1 MKKITSIHLPI
12 SFFIYVD
19 INLQKITQIPV
30 SHSFPVSHQTFHIK
44 PFLKPYTKPFTS
56 NLSHKLASNHF
67 SNHIQNLSH
76 KLASNQIQQFCIQF
90 IKPFLKPYTKPNHKT
105 LYPIYKNISQTKYN
119 NIPQTHPYTVI
130 LLISRFTHNNSPE
143 GGVPPLRGGVTDK
156 FFQ

>member
-1 MKKITSIHLPI
+1 M
-12 SFFIYVD
+12 
-19 INLQKITQIPV
+19 
-30 SHSFPVSHQTFHIK
+30 
-44 PFLKPYTKPFTS
+44 
-56 NLSHKLASNHF
+56 LASNHF

-90 IKPFLKPYTKPNHKT
+90 IKPFLKPFLKPNHKT

-143 GGVPPLRGGVTDK
+143 GGVPPLRGGVTDIPPINSPNK
-156 FFQ
+156 FNTIFSNQAIEYPPTILYPIS